1 MHLVLNKIQDFIR
14 SFSTR
19 PLLRCH
25 SISIEFF
32 LGQAF
37 TFLVVQLLV
46 FLHSFATE
54 KSTLI
59 FLEVNVKQYLFKV
72 IFMECRCLLMES
84 LCFVWSWHRSKCRWC
99 KYLFWSGLIFQFCR
113 WDIDLCQFLFW
124 SIRAIELV
132 FPLLALVAANQLI
145 IQVCYT
151 QLFSSVWQIS
161 GMTCISRSKGYYER
175 KFTFG

>member
-1 MHLVLNKIQDFIR
+1 MHLVLNKIQDFIRKLREGSLSSLIRCISMHLVLNKIQDFIR

-84 LCFVWSWHRSKCRWC
+84 LCFVWS
-99 KYLFWSGLIFQFCR
+99 
-113 WDIDLCQFLFW
+113 
-124 SIRAIELV
+124 
-132 FPLLALVAANQLI
+132 
-145 IQVCYT
+145 
-151 QLFSSVWQIS
+151 
-161 GMTCISRSKGYYER
+161 
-175 KFTFG
+175 